1 MSQYIHFSIFLISVP
16 NLIVIGLMVVF
27 ALGVALVLPHPK
39 DTTTEEAHDG
49 Q

>member
-16 NLIVIGLMVVF
+16 NLIVIGLMVLVF
-27 ALGVALVLPHPK
+27 ALGVAVTLPQ
-39 DTTTEEAHDG
+39 AHEDQEVRDG